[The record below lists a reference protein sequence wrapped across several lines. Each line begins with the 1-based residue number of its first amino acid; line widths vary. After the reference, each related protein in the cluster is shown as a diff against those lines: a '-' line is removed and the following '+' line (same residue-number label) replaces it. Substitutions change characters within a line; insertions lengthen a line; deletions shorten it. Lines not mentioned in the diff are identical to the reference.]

1 METIAIAVIFG
12 IFACVFE
19 GVATR
24 KKVVADEF
32 FENAVSYERA
42 EWERRAGDE

>member
-1 METIAIAVIFG
+1 METIIVAIVFG
-12 IFACVFE
+12 IFACVVE

-24 KKVVADEF
+24 KKVVADES

-42 EWERRAGDE
+42 EWERRAGNE